1 MEAKNET
8 LKKYADAEAGGGL
21 GLATTEQLRI
31 MKNMSAAISKDAH
44 KTAPK
49 FKVRSDGI
57 VEYSYTETRNYAHV
71 HGGKMQSEEKNDI
84 VERKTVFTGTI
95 GTDGLL
101 RKGQSSK
108 EERIIKRGR
117 EPRRRKDWTPPCRI
131 SWCPAEEASDE

>member
-21 GLATTEQLRI
+21 GLATAEQLRI

-71 HGGKMQSEEKNDI
+71 HGGKMLSEEKDDI
-84 VERKTVFTGTI
+84 VERKTIFTGTI
-95 GTDGLL
+95 GKDGLL
-101 RKGQSSK
+101 RKGTSTK
-108 EERIIKRGR
+108 EEKMIKSGR
-117 EPRRRKDWTPPCRI
+117 EPRRRK
-131 SWCPAEEASDE
+131 

>member
-1 MEAKNET
+1 MGGRGGS
-8 LKKYADAEAGGGL
+8 GGGI
-21 GLATTEQLRI
+21 GLATEEQRRI
-31 MKNMSAAISKDAH
+31 MKNMVSAISKDAY

-49 FKVRSDGI
+49 FKLRSDGI
-57 VEYSYTETRNYAHV
+57 VEYTYTETRNYAHV

-117 EPRRRKDWTPPCRI
+117 
-131 SWCPAEEASDE
+131 